1 MPNNMKLIMENWE
14 GFLNESADQ
23 PRTWGE
29 LSQNIVM
36 SKAASKFPRIG
47 KTLLK
52 FGFKVATAKAKLAMD
67 AIQGLEDVLDFI
79 PDELEAKLTAGKES
93 AVQKLADLAKQRGGS
108 IGAFIADDIMGMDD
122 SLTKNLPGFE
132 ELNLED
138 EYEDLIDKDKLKRW
152 AKGIMGYARTV
163 DPDEPLPDLNKK
175 LETDLQAA
183 TGAHPDIDQPD
194 IRR

>member
-1 MPNNMKLIMENWE
+1 MENWN
-14 GFLNESADQ
+14 GFLSEDIAQ

-36 SKAASKFPRIG
+36 NKAASKFPRMG

-52 FGFKVATAKAKLAMD
+52 FGFKAATAKAKLAMD

-79 PDELEAKLTAGKES
+79 PDELEAQLSAGSEK
-93 AVQKLADLAKQRGGS
+93 AVQKLADLAKQRGGV

-122 SLTKNLPGFE
+122 SLTTNLPGFE

-138 EYEDLIDKDKLKRW
+138 EYENLIDKDRLKRW
-152 AKGIMGYARTV
+152 AKGIMGYAKTAS
-163 DPDEPLPDLNKK
+163 PDEPLPDLNKE
-175 LETDLQAA
+175 LELKMQQD
-183 TGAHPDIDQPD
+183 TGAHPDIDPPD
-194 IRR
+194 IRK